1 MITADIKDGL
11 QELESLLSHADW
23 QMADEV
29 TFQIML
35 ATANRRDE
43 GWLDQA
49 AIAVFPCEILH
60 HLDQSWLFYSSGR
73 FGFSTQL
80 DIYREAVDRSTF
92 DFSRQ
97 NGWIWTMNIWR
108 PIGFF
113 NFYSWLIFSID
124 APRGHL
130 PALWFW
136 EMPWY
141 RSWLTGGFGT
151 GRGGGFGEPSLFDAL
166 MLRLERCQLI

>member
-1 MITADIKDGL
+1 MMERPQTLGALD
-11 QELESLLSHADW
+11 ELEEALRLSDW
-23 QMADEV
+23 QAADAITFEV
-29 TFQIML
+29 ML
-35 ATANRRDE
+35 EQAKRQRQ
-43 GWLDQA
+43 GWLDQR
-49 AIAVFPCEILH
+49 AIAQFPCEVLH
-60 HLDQSWLFYSSGR
+60 QIDQRWLFYSGGH

-80 DIYREAVDRSTF
+80 HIYRDMAGRSTF
-92 DFSRQ
+92 QFSQDVR
-97 NGWIWTMNIWR
+97 WTMFIWR
-108 PIGFF
+108 PTSFY
-113 NFYSWLIFSID
+113 NFYNWLTFSLE

-151 GRGGGFGEPSLFDAL
+151 GRGGGFGDPSLFDAL